1 VSSEISSRTLFGSNR
16 RHIRKL
22 LVTSGNSGIRG
33 DMSLANAAP
42 PSSAR
47 VRAPSRLIARTPSA
61 TGRHRRRVV
70 VRGSSTKAD
79 EAGAPATVEQR
90 KRRLVQL
97 CARTDRG
104 KSATPEVAAE
114 IESIVAALEAVNPTK
129 DPAVNKELLTG
140 KWSLLYTG
148 ASAEDAAKRAELEG
162 AIGSALTEVSGS
174 SGNVAKKRD
183 DDDDVVAGSSS
194 DGGGG
199 GGGGGLGEEEKG
211 GDAKPMGRTISTFS
225 GDAVDNRGNFQ
236 DIDAFK
242 GDVLNRA
249 ELAAFGVPLE
259 VEIVASCTAV
269 DPRRLAVAFRKVRV
283 TLGSLPTLTIPLGWV
298 NDGRGPEGWLDT
310 TYLDDDMRLGRGDKG
325 STFVT
330 VRRK

>member
-1 VSSEISSRTLFGSNR
+1 
-16 RHIRKL
+16 
-22 LVTSGNSGIRG
+22 
-33 DMSLANAAP
+33 MSLANAAP

-79 EAGAPATVEQR
+79 DAGAPATVEQR

-129 DPAVNKELLTG
+129 DPAVNRELITG

-174 SGNVAKKRD
+174 SGNVAKKRND
-183 DDDDVVAGSSS
+183 DDDDDGSSS
-194 DGGGG
+194 EGGGG
-199 GGGGGLGEEEKG
+199 GGGRGGWSENEKG

-242 GDVLNRA
+242 GEVLNRA
-249 ELAAFGVPLE
+249 ELTIFGVPLQ
-259 VEIVASCTAV
+259 VEIVAACEPV
-269 DPRRLAVAFRKVRV
+269 DPGVTGGESRRLAVAFRKVRL
-283 TLGSLPTLTIPLGWV
+283 TLGPVPTLTIPLGWV

>member
-1 VSSEISSRTLFGSNR
+1 
-16 RHIRKL
+16 
-22 LVTSGNSGIRG
+22 
-33 DMSLANAAP
+33 MSLANAAP
-42 PSSAR
+42 PSFAR
-47 VRAPSRLIARTPSA
+47 VRAPSRLIARKPSA

-79 EAGAPATVEQR
+79 DAGAPTTVEQR

-129 DPAVNKELLTG
+129 DPAVNKELITG

-174 SGNVAKKRD
+174 SGNVAKKRND
-183 DDDDVVAGSSS
+183 DDDDDDEGSSS
-194 DGGGG
+194 EGEGGGG
-199 GGGGGLGEEEKG
+199 GGEKEKG

-225 GDAVDNRGNFQ
+225 GDAVDNRDNFQ

-242 GDVLNRA
+242 GEVLNRA
-249 ELAAFGVPLE
+249 ELAIFRVPLK
-259 VEIVASCTAV
+259 VEIVASCEPV
-269 DPRRLAVAFRKVRV
+269 DQGATGGESRRLAVAFRKVRL
-283 TLGSLPTLTIPLGWV
+283 TLGSLPTLAIPLGWV

>member
-1 VSSEISSRTLFGSNR
+1 
-16 RHIRKL
+16 
-22 LVTSGNSGIRG
+22 
-33 DMSLANAAP
+33 MSLANAAP
-42 PSSAR
+42 PSFAR
-47 VRAPSRLIARTPSA
+47 VRAPSRLIARKPSA

-79 EAGAPATVEQR
+79 DAGAPTTVEQR

-129 DPAVNKELLTG
+129 DPAVNKELISG

-174 SGNVAKKRD
+174 SGNVAKKRND
-183 DDDDVVAGSSS
+183 DDDDDDDDDEGSSS
-194 DGGGG
+194 KGGGG
-199 GGGGGLGEEEKG
+199 GGGGGGEKEKG

-242 GDVLNRA
+242 GEVLNRA
-249 ELAAFGVPLE
+249 ELAIFRVPLE
-259 VEIVASCTAV
+259 VEIVASCEPV
-269 DPRRLAVAFRKVRV
+269 DPRATGGESRRLAVAFRKVRL
-283 TLGSLPTLTIPLGWV
+283 TLGSLPTLAIPLGWV

>member
-1 VSSEISSRTLFGSNR
+1 
-16 RHIRKL
+16 
-22 LVTSGNSGIRG
+22 
-33 DMSLANAAP
+33 MSLANAAP
-42 PSSAR
+42 PSFAR
-47 VRAPSRLIARTPSA
+47 VRAPSRLIARKPSA

-79 EAGAPATVEQR
+79 DAGAPTTVEQR

-129 DPAVNKELLTG
+129 DPAVNKELISG

-174 SGNVAKKRD
+174 SGNVAKKRND
-183 DDDDVVAGSSS
+183 DDDDDEDEGSSS
-194 DGGGG
+194 EGGGG
-199 GGGGGLGEEEKG
+199 GGGGGEKEKG

-242 GDVLNRA
+242 GEVLNRA
-249 ELAAFGVPLE
+249 ELAIFRVPLE
-259 VEIVASCTAV
+259 VEIVASCEPV
-269 DPRRLAVAFRKVRV
+269 DPGATGGESRRLAVAFRKVRL
-283 TLGSLPTLTIPLGWV
+283 TLGSLPTLAIPLGWV

>member
-1 VSSEISSRTLFGSNR
+1 
-16 RHIRKL
+16 
-22 LVTSGNSGIRG
+22 
-33 DMSLANAAP
+33 MSLANAAP

-47 VRAPSRLIARTPSA
+47 VRAASRLIARTPSA
-61 TGRHRRRVV
+61 TGRHRLRVV

-183 DDDDVVAGSSS
+183 DDDDDAGSSS

-199 GGGGGLGEEEKG
+199 GGGGLGEKEKG

-242 GDVLNRA
+242 GEVLNRA
-249 ELAAFGVPLE
+249 ELAMFGVPLE
-259 VEIVASCTAV
+259 VEIVASCTPV
-269 DPRRLAVAFRKVRV
+269 DPRATGGESRRLAVAFRKVRL

-298 NDGRGPEGWLDT
+298 NGGRGPEGWLDT

>member
-1 VSSEISSRTLFGSNR
+1 
-16 RHIRKL
+16 
-22 LVTSGNSGIRG
+22 
-33 DMSLANAAP
+33 MSLASAAP

-47 VRAPSRLIARTPSA
+47 VHAPSRLIARTPSA

-79 EAGAPATVEQR
+79 DAGAPATVEQR

-129 DPAVNKELLTG
+129 DPAVNRELITG

-174 SGNVAKKRD
+174 SGNVAKKRND
-183 DDDDVVAGSSS
+183 DDDDDDEGSSS
-194 DGGGG
+194 EGEGGGG
-199 GGGGGLGEEEKG
+199 GGEKEKG

-225 GDAVDNRGNFQ
+225 GDAVDNRDNFQ

-242 GDVLNRA
+242 GEVLNRA
-249 ELAAFGVPLE
+249 ELAIFRVPLE
-259 VEIVASCTAV
+259 VEIVASCEPV
-269 DPRRLAVAFRKVRV
+269 DPRATGGESRRLAVAFRKVRL
-283 TLGSLPTLTIPLGWV
+283 TLGSLPTLAIPLGWV